1 MTALAGGSA
10 LVTGGASGLGAA
22 TVRRL
27 HADGAE
33 VVIAD
38 LPGERGEA
46 LARELGEGARFV
58 PADVRDEDAVAA
70 AVEAAAASAPLRVA
84 VACAGVAPAARVLGR
99 SGPLPTGD
107 FEAVVRVNLVGA
119 FTLLARAA
127 AAMARTPADEDGQR
141 GVVVLTSSIAA
152 EEGQIGQA
160 AYAAS
165 KAGIAGLVLPA
176 ARDLAP
182 RGIRVVAVAPGAMET
197 PMMAAFPAEVSAA
210 LAAQVPNP
218 ARLGRPEEFADLVAH
233 LVGNAYVNGCV
244 VRLDGGLRMG
254 PR

>member
-1 MTALAGGSA
+1 
-10 LVTGGASGLGAA
+10 
-22 TVRRL
+22 
-27 HADGAE
+27 
-33 VVIAD
+33 
-38 LPGERGEA
+38 
-46 LARELGEGARFV
+46 
-58 PADVRDEDAVAA
+58 
-70 AVEAAAASAPLRVA
+70 
-84 VACAGVAPAARVLGR
+84 VLGR
-99 SGPLPTGD
+99 SGALSTGD
-107 FEAVVRVNLVGA
+107 FEAVIRVNLIGA
-119 FTLLARAA
+119 FTLLAQAA

-165 KAGIAGLVLPA
+165 KAGVSGLVLPA

-182 RGIRVVAVAPGAMET
+182 RGIRVVAVAPGAMAT
-197 PMMAAFPAEVSAA
+197 PMMAAFPPEVSAA